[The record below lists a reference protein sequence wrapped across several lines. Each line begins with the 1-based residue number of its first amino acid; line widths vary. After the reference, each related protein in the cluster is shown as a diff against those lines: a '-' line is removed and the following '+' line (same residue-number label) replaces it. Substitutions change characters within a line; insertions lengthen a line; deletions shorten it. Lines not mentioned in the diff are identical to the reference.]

1 MDLHITT
8 PFGRR
13 QVTPAQIRAQANAD
27 GCPSE
32 TAVHKW
38 MVFRD
43 IAAARTRLG
52 LGDRALAVLDALLT
66 FHPETALSAGEGP
79 GLVVFPSNAALA
91 LRAHG
96 IAEATLRR
104 HLAALVEAGL
114 LIRRDSPNGKRYVRR
129 GQGGAIAQAYGFD
142 LTPLIARAEEMATL
156 AGQVRAEAQALRVAR
171 ERVTLLRRDCAK
183 LIQALEAEEDALG
196 AAVTLRDR
204 YAAVVGA
211 LPRVPAPGH
220 LEEARAALA
229 ALVADV
235 GKLLIAH
242 HEVSKSSGIPAQ
254 SERHNQNSNPDISN
268 SEPTFGMVMKTP
280 GVPRRDE
287 AAPTGVG
294 STRGTYPLGLVLDAC
309 PDVAEFA
316 REGICSWRDLA
327 DTAEKVRPMLGISPD
342 AWREA
347 REVMG
352 DDAAAVTVAAI
363 LQRAEHIKSPGGY
376 LRALVERKRRGEF
389 SLGPVLQALMRAQ
402 LQTLPGQLRGG
413 HAANR
418 GS

>member
-1 MDLHITT
+1 MNLHITT

-13 QVTPAQIRAQANAD
+13 PVTPAQIRAQANAD

-32 TAVHKW
+32 ITVHKW
-38 MVFRD
+38 TVFRD

-79 GLVVFPSNAALA
+79 GLVVFPSNAALT

-142 LTPLIARAEEMATL
+142 LTPLVVRAEEMATL
-156 AGQVRAEAQALRVAR
+156 ADEVRAEAQALRVAR

-183 LIQALEAEEDALG
+183 LIQALEVDEGAPG

-204 YAAVVGA
+204 YAAIVGA

-229 ALVADV
+229 VLAVDV
-235 GKLLIAH
+235 GKLLIMLR
-242 HEVSKSSGIPAQ
+242 ETSELSGTPAQ
-254 SERHNQNSNPDISN
+254 SERHNQNSNTDNSD
-268 SEPTFGMVMKTP
+268 SEPAFEMVVKTA
-280 GVPRRDE
+280 GVPRQDE
-287 AAPTGVG
+287 PSLMGDG
-294 STRGTYPLGLVLDAC
+294 GTRGTYPIGLVLDAC
-309 PDVAEFA
+309 PDVADFA
-316 REGICSWRDLA
+316 REGIRSWRDFT
-327 DTAEKVRPMLGISPD
+327 DTAEKIRPMLGISSD

-352 DDAAAVTVAAI
+352 DEAAAVTVAAI

-402 LQTLPGQLRGG
+402 LQTLPGQARG
-413 HAANR
+413 HYAVHR
-418 GS
+418 ES

>member
-13 QVTPAQIRAQANAD
+13 PVTPAQIRAQANAG

-32 TAVHKW
+32 TTVHKW
-38 MVFRD
+38 SVFRD

-129 GQGGAIAQAYGFD
+129 GQGGAIAQAFGFD
-142 LTPLIARAEEMATL
+142 LTPLVARAGEFAAL
-156 AGQVRAEAQALRVAR
+156 AGEVRAEAQALRVAR

-183 LIQALEAEEDALG
+183 LIQALEAEEGAPG
-196 AAVTLRDR
+196 AAVALRDR
-204 YAAVVGA
+204 YAAVVGV
-211 LPRVPAPGH
+211 LPRMPSTAALDGVG
-220 LEEARAALA
+220 AALA
-229 ALVADV
+229 ALASDV

-242 HEVSKSSGIPAQ
+242 HDASESSGTPAQ
-254 SERHNQNSNPDISN
+254 SERHIQNSNPDTLG
-268 SEPTFGMVMKTP
+268 SEPAIGLGRKEPAGPHRGEGTP
-280 GVPRRDE
+280 
-287 AAPTGVG
+287 AG
-294 STRGTYPLGLVLDAC
+294 SVTTRSSYSLGLVLDAC
-309 PDVAEFA
+309 PEVTAFA
-316 REGICSWRDLA
+316 REGVRSWKDLA

-352 DDAAAVTVAAI
+352 EDAAAVTVAAI
-363 LQRAEHIKSPGGY
+363 LQRADHIKSPGGY

-402 LQTLPGQLRGG
+402 LQTQPGQLRGRHVG
-413 HAANR
+413 NR
-418 GS
+418 EG